1 MMMNKKM
8 GLYRFLTTFCIF
20 PVTDWSALL
29 QRITSEAIR
38 AFLFWLLINVL
49 SKPLFFIALI
59 ALLTYMPDTIGWIF
73 LKIGEIGIKV
83 AFLVMN
89 AIMPDVFATGGG
101 EYRGWVAIW
110 NDGLNAL
117 PSDAVDIMNGIGVAQ
132 ILGMVI
138 STAFAVFSIRI
149 IRRIMNRAG
158 KI

>member
-1 MMMNKKM
+1 MMMIRKF
-8 GLYRFLTTFCIF
+8 GLYRFITTYCLV
-20 PVTDWSALL
+20 PVNDWGAFI
-29 QRITSEAIR
+29 QRITSEGIR
-38 AFLFWLLINVL
+38 AFLFWMLVNVL
-49 SKPLFFIALI
+49 TKPMFFVGLI
-59 ALLTYMPDTIGWIF
+59 ALLTYMPDTMGWIF

-89 AIMPDVFATGGG
+89 AIMPDVFATGAG
-101 EYRGWVAIW
+101 EYRGWSQIW
-110 NDGLNAL
+110 TDGLSAL